1 MWNCMVG
8 EDRPAASASCV
19 WDQPKCA
26 LAAADRG
33 GLLGP
38 IGSVNR
44 EAGDALEELGAI
56 RATRY
61 RTTNQ
66 RVTLLLLQ
74 PVDRPST
81 GNVGRVSLSC
91 VSF

>member
-1 MWNCMVG
+1 MIIVPSPISRDFNRM
-8 EDRPAASASCV
+8 E
-19 WDQPKCA
+19 
-26 LAAADRG
+26 G
-33 GLLGP
+33 GLHGQADWL
-38 IGSVNR
+38 R
-44 EAGDALEELGAI
+44 EPRSQGMRLKELGAI
-56 RATRY
+56 RATHC

-81 GNVGRVSLSC
+81 GNVGRVSLPC